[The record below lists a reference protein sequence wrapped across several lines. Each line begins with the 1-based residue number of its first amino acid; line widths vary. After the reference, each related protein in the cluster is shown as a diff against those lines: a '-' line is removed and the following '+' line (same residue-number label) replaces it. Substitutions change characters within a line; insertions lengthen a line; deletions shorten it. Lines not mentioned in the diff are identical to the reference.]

1 MALVDPN
8 IALSYKGV
16 QLQDPLDQYSK
27 ASAAQFNALK
37 MDEIMREREALSQI
51 QSTIAS
57 KGGPTDLRVAAQA
70 MFKTGRPEFV
80 KTAVS
85 ILERLDNQDKFSEYL
100 RQFEGPAAN
109 ALASAPATASAE
121 APAPAPANA
130 LAAAPAPAE
139 TPPANALAAPPSAAK
154 AAPPSAA
161 KAAPSS
167 TKELERRYRIVS
179 NINTPA
185 AKAEARLILT
195 QIENEYRA
203 TLPPET
209 IRTMLALGY
218 TLDQGGYQA
227 FQSAQRTP
235 PQPRNPIAVINK
247 EGKPIYVEPTNAI
260 GQTPLT
266 QPALRVEGLI
276 PGREAPAPSVTQ
288 IQDPT
293 NASQM
298 ITIDARKYSGG
309 GIGAPGVIGLAG
321 KTPGSAPGLSDKDR
335 QKRDAE
341 YPKATQSV
349 KSFETKSDLF
359 IRDLER
365 LRDDPG
371 LNQITGPIYGRTPSV
386 SQAGSRAQA
395 LYDKIFAK
403 GGFQALQDMRE
414 ASKTGGALGNVSNEE
429 GRRLERSVVGGL
441 DRTQNIKDV
450 RRGINDLIDE
460 IRTSKSRVREA
471 YESTYDYRT
480 QQGAATS
487 PAPASGGWSVVR

>member
-37 MDEIMREREALSQI
+37 MEEIIKEREALSQI

-57 KGGPTDLRVAAQA
+57 KGGPTDLRAAAQA

-85 ILERLDNQDKFSEYL
+85 ILERLDNQDQFSQYL
-100 RQFEGPAAN
+100 RQVEGPAAN
-109 ALASAPATASAE
+109 ALAAAPAPAE

-130 LAAAPAPAE
+130 LAAAPAPAPVE

-154 AAPPSAA
+154 AAPPSA
-161 KAAPSS
+161 
-167 TKELERRYRIVS
+167 KELERRYRMVS

-185 AKAEARLILT
+185 AKAEAQLILK
-195 QIENEYRA
+195 QIENEFRA

-209 IRTMLALGY
+209 IRTMTSLGY
-218 TLDQGGYQA
+218 PATPEGYQA
-227 FQSAQRTP
+227 FQSAQRP
-235 PQPRNPIAVINK
+235 PQQPRTPIAVLQN
-247 EGKPIYVEPTNAI
+247 GRPTYVDPANAI

-266 QPALRVEGLI
+266 PAAIRIEGLG
-276 PGREAPAPSVTQ
+276 PGKEAPAPSVTQ

-298 ITIDARKYSGG
+298 LTIDARTYKGG
-309 GIGAPGVIGLAG
+309 GVGSPGVIGLAG

-480 QQGAATS
+480 QQGAAPS

>member
-8 IALSYKGV
+8 IALSYRGI

-51 QSTIAS
+51 QSTIAA
-57 KGGPTDLRVAAQA
+57 KGGPTDLRAAAQA

-85 ILERLDNQDKFSEYL
+85 ILERLDNQDQFSQYL
-100 RQFEGPAAN
+100 SQTEGPAA
-109 ALASAPATASAE
+109 AAPA
-121 APAPAPANA
+121 
-130 LAAAPAPAE
+130 AAAPAAASTNELAPPPNPVDQSSINNLGS
-139 TPPANALAAPPSAAK
+139 TPPAATPAPATTTPTPAS
-154 AAPPSAA
+154 
-161 KAAPSS
+161 AAPSS
-167 TKELERRYRIVS
+167 TKELERRYRTVS

-185 AKAEARLILT
+185 AKAEARLLLT
-195 QIENEYRA
+195 KIENEFRA

-209 IRTMLALGY
+209 IRTMKTLGY
-218 TLDQGGYQA
+218 PITPEGYQA
-227 FQSAQRTP
+227 FQSAQRP
-235 PQPRNPIAVINK
+235 PQQPRNPIAVLQN
-247 EGKPIYVEPTNAI
+247 GRPTYVDPANAI

-266 QPALRVEGLI
+266 PAAIRIEGLG
-276 PGREAPAPSVTQ
+276 PGKEAPAPSVTQ

-293 NASQM
+293 NSSQM
-298 ITIDARKYSGG
+298 LTIDARTYKGG
-309 GIGAPGVIGLAG
+309 GVGSPGVIGLAG

-349 KSFETKSDLF
+349 KGFETKSDLL
-359 IRDLER
+359 IKDLEI

-371 LNQITGPIYGRTPSV
+371 LNQITGSVYGRTPSI
-386 SQAGSRAQA
+386 SRAGSRAQSQ
-395 LYDKIFAK
+395 YNKIFAK
-403 GGFQALQDMRE
+403 AGFQALQDMRE

-429 GRRLERSVVGGL
+429 GRRLERSIVGGL
-441 DRTQNIKDV
+441 DRTQHIDDVKQNINK
-450 RRGINDLIDE
+450 LIDE
-460 IRTSKSRVREA
+460 IRVSKSRVREA

-480 QQGAATS
+480 QQGAAPS
-487 PAPASGGWSVVR
+487 PAPASGGAKPDPLGIR